1 MPRAKLTS
9 KGQVT
14 IPKTVRERLGL
25 RPGEEIDFV
34 EVRGSFR
41 IEKHIAS
48 SPFRKY
54 RGLLKNLAGRDTDEI
69 IEDMRGR

>member
-25 RPGEEIDFV
+25 RPGEELDFV

-41 IEKHIAS
+41 IEKHITA
-48 SPFRKY
+48 SPFLKY
-54 RGLLKNLAGRDTDEI
+54 RGLLKDLAGRDPDDIIDE
-69 IEDMRGR
+69 MRGR